1 PPTIPMRGNYLII
14 LFKEVPLASTIGVM
28 GILTLAKNYG
38 AQTWN
43 YLEPLT
49 IVALL
54 FLLLSYPSAL
64 LVNWLEQKMNRH
76 FTKNDQSIQEEK
88 GAVYSWRKRLRSYT
102 KLEKQKRQQSRSSLI
117 VICINHSAT
126 SMYSKASTWIFIQGK
141 KSPLS
146 VRVARGKRRSSAC

>member
-1 PPTIPMRGNYLII
+1 MIPGVHLALSPFMSGVLGWGIHFSTNRGELYLSGIESREKSQWEEASVVNFSTRKKWKKNILPQALPPTIPMLGNYLII

-38 AQTWN
+38 AQTWD

-64 LVNWLEQKMNRH
+64 LVNWLEQKM
-76 FTKNDQSIQEEK
+76 
-88 GAVYSWRKRLRSYT
+88 
-102 KLEKQKRQQSRSSLI
+102 
-117 VICINHSAT
+117 
-126 SMYSKASTWIFIQGK
+126 
-141 KSPLS
+141 
-146 VRVARGKRRSSAC
+146 